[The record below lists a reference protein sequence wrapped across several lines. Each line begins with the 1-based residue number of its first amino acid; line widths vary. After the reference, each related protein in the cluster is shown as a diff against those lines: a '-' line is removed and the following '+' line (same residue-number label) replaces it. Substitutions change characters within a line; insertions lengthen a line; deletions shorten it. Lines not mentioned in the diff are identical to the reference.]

1 MKRNTPKRIDPLT
14 IIFLVMFSLIPIAII
29 ALSFISQLI
38 N

>member
-1 MKRNTPKRIDPLT
+1 MKRNTPKHIDSLT
-14 IIFLVMFSLIPIAII
+14 IIFLVMFSIIPVAII